1 MQSPYSFIVTPLAN
15 TTVLGDIEFRRYS
28 NIKKIG
34 DTDFITST
42 SEEDHKSS
50 NRFATVIETPINYTG
65 EIKKGDTLVVHH
77 NVFKFYNDMYGRRK
91 SGKSHLRENLFL
103 VDPDQFFLYKR
114 NDKWKGYDK
123 YCFIKPSEIKDSF
136 LNKRGSNEPLVGVI
150 KYINKELEELGL
162 KVGDE
167 ISYQPDS
174 EYEFII
180 DEEVLYRMRTDN
192 ITMVL

>member
-1 MQSPYSFIVTPLAN
+1 MQSPYSFIVTPLKN
-15 TTVLGDIEFRRYS
+15 RRYN

-42 SEEDHKSS
+42 SEEDYKSS
-50 NRFATVIETPINYTG
+50 NRFATVIETPINYKG
-65 EIKKGDTLVVHH
+65 EIQKGDTLVVHH
-77 NVFKFYNDMYGRRK
+77 NVFKFYNDMYGRRQ
-91 SGKSHLRENLFL
+91 SGRSFLRENLFL
-103 VDPDQFFLYKR
+103 VDPDQFFMYKR
-114 NDKWKGYDK
+114 NDEWRGYDK

-136 LNKRGSNEPLVGVI
+136 LNKRGSREPLMGVI

-162 KVGDE
+162 KEGDE

-180 DEEVLYRMRTDN
+180 DDEVLYRMRTNN